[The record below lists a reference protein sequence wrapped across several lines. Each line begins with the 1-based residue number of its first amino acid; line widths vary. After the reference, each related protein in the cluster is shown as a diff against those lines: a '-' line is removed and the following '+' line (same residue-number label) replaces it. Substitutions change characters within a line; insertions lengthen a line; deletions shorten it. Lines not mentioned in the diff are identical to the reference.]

1 MGGLVGSDTNGVVGT
16 VVGVA
21 GRVVGTGFFVG
32 ATVLVG
38 AGARVGASVA
48 CAEIVG

>member
-1 MGGLVGSDTNGVVGT
+1 MGRLAGTDTNGVVGT

-21 GRVVGTGFFVG
+21 GRVVGTGLFVG

-38 AGARVGASVA
+38 AGVRVGASVA
-48 CAEIVG
+48 CAEAVG